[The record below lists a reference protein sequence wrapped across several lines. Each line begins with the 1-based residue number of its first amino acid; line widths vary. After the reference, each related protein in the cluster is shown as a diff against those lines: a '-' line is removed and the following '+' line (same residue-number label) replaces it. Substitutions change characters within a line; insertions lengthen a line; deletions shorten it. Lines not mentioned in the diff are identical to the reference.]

1 MPPDLLPFAEMCNQS
16 VGTSGCHGSLGT
28 CQLTIKKSVEL
39 RNRVKSTRVI
49 WVAPHQ
55 SLSRQPKP
63 ADNSV
68 FFYGFKSVLGTAWAE
83 AARGGKRRTNPPL
96 IEPNGRHDGKPGSAH
111 QSQFVPVTARPNIS
125 FPRAKSSSSVDRTR
139 FLGSH
144 PTSPLAKRRQPAV
157 LTRSGVEP
165 NTSRAI
171 LRTLLRVT
179 APPAVRPR
187 ATMSRPL
194 FSGLGNRK
202 SVREPRD
209 TLIPDRRICALG
221 EFSFLLKLRS
231 DQTVRRWRP
240 FARRLLITFWP
251 SAVLMR
257 FRNPWQV
264 FRLLLFGWYVRFMV
278 LAPCGLAKRAFY
290 VSCDS
295 LSST

>member
-1 MPPDLLPFAEMCNQS
+1 MG
-16 VGTSGCHGSLGT
+16 GTAPV
-28 CQLTIKKSVEL
+28 VEP
-39 RNRVKSTRVI
+39 STNNPR
-49 WVAPHQ
+49 H
-55 SLSRQPKP
+55 
-63 ADNSV
+63 NSM

-83 AARGGKRRTNPPL
+83 AARGGKRRPNPPL
-96 IEPNGRHDGKPGSAH
+96 IEPDGRHDGKPDPTH
-111 QSQFVPVTARPNIS
+111 QSQLAPVTARPNIS

-202 SVREPRD
+202 SVKEPRD

-221 EFSFLLKLRS
+221 EFSFLLKLRP

-240 FARRLLITFWP
+240 FARRRLITFWP

-264 FRLLLFGWYVRFMV
+264 FRLLLVWLVCSFHGAGSLWFGEAGILCLIRPIVKTLIVGDVFCFGFRTVSASCGACVTACFSWVR
-278 LAPCGLAKRAFY
+278 
-290 VSCDS
+290 
-295 LSST
+295 